1 MALTGVQIYKYLP
14 KTNCKDCGFPTCLA
28 FAMKLASKS
37 VELSLCPHISD
48 ESKNQL
54 ATASRPPIRLV
65 KIGSGERKVEVGNET
80 VMFRHEK
87 TFFHQTGLFVRIKDT
102 EPSDKAAKL
111 ASEIASYSV
120 ERVGKIFKL
129 DGIAIENASD
139 NADTFVKCIDTVATK
154 SNLPMILMSTNASTI
169 AKALEVTAGARP
181 LIYAATKDNYTELS
195 ELAKKHLCPIAIYE
209 TGGLDALAGLSQ
221 KMMVAGIED
230 IMLDPGARDFG
241 SSLTALTQI
250 RRTAIKASY
259 QPLGFPVIAFPGED
273 VLLAAQQIAKYASIV
288 VLDRFDPAVIYSLIT
303 LRLNIYTDPQKP
315 IQMAPG
321 IYQVGQPS
329 RGSPLGVTTN
339 FSLTYFSVAGE
350 FEAAGYPSWL
360 LVCETEGLSVLTAWA
375 AGKFDATR
383 IGRAVKA
390 SGIGD
395 KLGHKKLII
404 PGGVA
409 IIKGELEEELPGWTI
424 MVGPRD
430 AADIG
435 GYLKRNWK

>member
-1 MALTGVQIYKYLP
+1 MALTGIQIYKFLP

-37 VELSLCPHISD
+37 IELSLCPHISE
-48 ESKNQL
+48 ESKKQL

-65 KIGSGERKVEVGNET
+65 SIGSGDRKVDVGNET

-87 TFFHQTGLFVRIKDT
+87 TFFHQTGLFIRIRDT
-102 EPSDKAAKL
+102 EPIDKAANL
-111 ASEIASYSV
+111 ASDISSYSV

-129 DGIAIENASD
+129 DGIAIENASG
-139 NADTFVKCIDTVATK
+139 NAETFVKCVDTVATK
-154 SNLPMILMSTNASTI
+154 SNLPIILMSNNASAL
-169 AKALEVTAGARP
+169 AKALAKTAGARP
-181 LIYAATKDNYTELS
+181 LIYAATKDNYKELS

-209 TGGLDALAGLSQ
+209 PGGLDALAELSQ
-221 KMMVAGIED
+221 KMMDAGVED
-230 IMLDPGARDFG
+230 VVLDPGARDFG
-241 SSLTALTQI
+241 ASLTALTQI

-259 QPLGFPVIAFPGED
+259 QPLGFPIIAFPGEE

-288 VLDRFDPAVIYSLIT
+288 VLDRFDPAAIYSLIT

-329 RGSPLGVTTN
+329 RESPLGVTTN

-360 LVCETEGLSVLTAWA
+360 LVCDTEGLSVLTAWA
-375 AGKFDATR
+375 AGKFDAVR
-383 IGRAVKA
+383 IGRAFKA

>member
-37 VELSLCPHISD
+37 IELSLCPHISD

-65 KIGSGERKVEVGNET
+65 TIGTEEHKVEVGNET

-87 TFFHQTGLFVRIKDT
+87 TFFHQTGLFIRIKDT
-102 EPSDKAAKL
+102 EPVDKAAKL
-111 ASEIASYSV
+111 ASDITSYSV
-120 ERVGKIFKL
+120 ERVGKVFKL
-129 DGIAIENASD
+129 DGIAIENASGD
-139 NADTFVKCIDTVATK
+139 ADTFVKCIDTIATK

-169 AKALEVTAGARP
+169 AKALEVIAGARP
-181 LIYAATKDNYTELS
+181 LIYAANKDNYREMS
-195 ELAKKHLCPIAIYE
+195 ELAKKYLCPIAIYE
-209 TGGLDALAGLSQ
+209 PGELDALAGLSQ
-221 KMMVAGIED
+221 KVMDAGVED
-230 IMLDPGARDFG
+230 IVLDPGAREFG

-288 VLDRFDPAVIYSLIT
+288 VLDRFDPAAMYSLIT

-321 IYQVGQPS
+321 IYQVGQPN

-375 AGKFDATR
+375 AGKFDAVR

-395 KLGHKKLII
+395 KIGHKKLII

-409 IIKGELEEELPGWTI
+409 IIKGELEDELPGWTI

>member
-87 TFFHQTGLFVRIKDT
+87 TFFHQTGLFIRIKDT
-102 EPSDKAAKL
+102 ESSDKVTKL

-315 IQMAPG
+315 IQMAP
-321 IYQVGQPS
+321 
-329 RGSPLGVTTN
+329 
-339 FSLTYFSVAGE
+339 E
-350 FEAAGYPSWL
+350 F
-360 LVCETEGLSVLTAWA
+360 
-375 AGKFDATR
+375 TR
-383 IGRAVKA
+383 
-390 SGIGD
+390 
-395 KLGHKKLII
+395 
-404 PGGVA
+404 
-409 IIKGELEEELPGWTI
+409 
-424 MVGPRD
+424 
-430 AADIG
+430 
-435 GYLKRNWK
+435 

>member
-1 MALTGVQIYKYLP
+1 MALTGVQIYKFLP
-14 KTNCKDCGFPTCLA
+14 KTNCKDCGFPTCLS
-28 FAMKLASKS
+28 FAMKLATKS
-37 VELSLCPHISD
+37 VELSLCPHISE
-48 ESKNQL
+48 ESKAQL
-54 ATASRPPIRLV
+54 ATASRPPIKLV
-65 KIGSGERKVEVGNET
+65 TIGANDRKLDIGNET

-87 TFFHQTGLFVRIKDT
+87 TFFHQTGLFIRIKDT
-102 EPSDKAAKL
+102 ETVDKAAKL
-111 ASEIASYSV
+111 AGEISNYSV

-129 DGIAIENASD
+129 DGIAIENASS
-139 NADTFVKCIDTVATK
+139 NADTFVKIVDAVTAK
-154 SNLPMILMSTNASTI
+154 SNLPLILMSTSTAAI
-169 AKALEVTAGARP
+169 DKALAKTAGAKP
-181 LIYAATKDNYTELS
+181 LIYAANKDNLKDIS
-195 ELAKKHLCPIAIYE
+195 ELAKKYLCPIAIYE
-209 TGGLDALAGLSQ
+209 PGGLDALAEFSQ
-221 KMMVAGIED
+221 KLMDAGIED
-230 IMLDPGARDFG
+230 IVLDPGARDFG
-241 SSLTALTQI
+241 ASLTALTQI

-259 QPLGFPVIAFPGED
+259 QPLGFPIIAFPGD
-273 VLLAAQQIAKYASIV
+273 DILLAAQQIAKYASIV
-288 VLDRFDPAVIYSLIT
+288 VLDRFDPAEIYSLIT

-321 IYQVGQPS
+321 IYQVGQPD

-360 LVCETEGLSVLTAWA
+360 LVCDTEGLSVLTAWA
-375 AGKFDATR
+375 AGKFDAVK

-395 KLGHKKLII
+395 KIGHRKLII

-409 IIKGELEEELPGWTI
+409 IIKGELEDELPGWTI

>member
-1 MALTGVQIYKYLP
+1 MALTGIQIYKFLP

-48 ESKNQL
+48 ESKKQL
-54 ATASRPPIRLV
+54 ETASRPPIRLV
-65 KIGSGERKVEVGNET
+65 SISSGERKVEVGNET

-87 TFFHQTGLFVRIKDT
+87 TFFHPTGLFIRIKDT
-102 EPSDKAAKL
+102 EPIGKAAKL
-111 ASEIASYSV
+111 AGDISSYSV
-120 ERVGKIFKL
+120 ERVGKVFKL
-129 DGIAIENASD
+129 DGVAIENASGD
-139 NADTFVKCIDTVATK
+139 ADTFVKCIEAVATK
-154 SNLPMILMSTNASTI
+154 SNSPLILMSTNASAI
-169 AKALEVTAGARP
+169 DKALAKTAGARP
-181 LIYAATKDNYTELS
+181 LIYAATKDNYTEMAA
-195 ELAKKHLCPIAIYE
+195 LAKKYLCPIAIYE
-209 TGGLDALAGLSQ
+209 PGGLDALAELSQ
-221 KMMVAGIED
+221 KIMDAGVED
-230 IMLDPGARDFG
+230 IVLDPGAREFG
-241 SSLTALTQI
+241 ASLTALTQI

-259 QPLGFPVIAFPGED
+259 QPLGFPVIAFPGEE

-288 VLDRFDPAVIYSLIT
+288 VLDRFDPAAIYSLIT

-321 IYQVGQPS
+321 IYQVGQPD
-329 RGSPLGVTTN
+329 RDSPLGVTTN

-360 LVCETEGLSVLTAWA
+360 LVCDTEGLSVLTAWA
-375 AGKFDATR
+375 AGKFDAVR
-383 IGRAVKA
+383 IGRAVKS
-390 SGIGD
+390 SGISD
-395 KLGHKKLII
+395 KLAHKKLII